1 MSSKEIIQS
10 TQYLTF
16 TLGEED
22 FALDISTVREV
33 LNYTTITRVPRMPQF
48 LSGVIN
54 LRGNV
59 VPVIDL
65 RLKLGMSAIRKTAD
79 TCIVIVEIEVDGEM
93 TQMGA
98 LADSVK
104 EVIDLDPNQISPPP
118 KLGTKLKSEFI
129 KGMGKQDERFLIIL
143 DIDKILSDDELAM
156 MISSGDSDGLQDEKK
171 AAMPVDTAAE
181 MPVGTAAEEIL
192 SVAEQKAP
200 AVEGDGVAAV

>member
-1 MSSKEIIQS
+1 MSSDEIIQS

-22 FALDISTVREV
+22 FALDIATVREV

-104 EVIDLDPNQISPPP
+104 EVIDLDPSQISPPP

-143 DIDKILSDDELAM
+143 DIDCILSDDELAM

-171 AAMPVDTAAE
+171 AELPVITSAE

-192 SVAEQKAP
+192 PVAEQKAP
-200 AVEGDGVAAV
+200 AVEGEGTAAV